1 MAPPIILLLLLAFIS
16 LVCGQTNGTEAYFL
30 SPQGLSRT
38 SEVSDALDKI
48 YGQIRVKRTTYNH
61 SSITYILDNV
71 TIGTSYKNA
80 KQTAQIPKND
90 QVRITGGRVEFTYRF
105 NYTKIEN
112 RNNITGYGYGTC
124 FPIQDRSCLTRL
136 LTIRSSDYVEGLSV
150 GSC

>member
-1 MAPPIILLLLLAFIS
+1 MALATTLLLLLAFIS
-16 LVCGQTNGTEAYFL
+16 LVWTQTNGTEAYFL

-48 YGQIRVKRTTYNH
+48 SGQIRVKRTTYNH

-71 TIGTSYKNA
+71 TIGSSYYNA
-80 KQTAQIPKND
+80 KQTVQIPKND
-90 QVRITGGRVEFTYRF
+90 QVLITGGRVEFTYSF

-124 FPIQDRSCLTRL
+124 FLI
-136 LTIRSSDYVEGLSV
+136 
-150 GSC
+150 